1 MIESSSSS
9 NNENLNLIQVIE
21 NYRGRF
27 QEKNENLMQQLRVL
41 VNRLNEKELTNF
53 EQKLIKGILVRRANV
68 QFWE

>member
-9 NNENLNLIQVIE
+9 NDDNLNIIQVIE
-21 NYRGRF
+21 NNGGKF
-27 QEKNENLMQQLRVL
+27 QDKKENLMQQLRVL